1 MKILFSFFVLVSLL
15 HSSSSE
21 IGIIEEV
28 VDDITQL
35 KNDYKVCR
43 EDLKNRFVKTDYN
56 ELEKYQVLLKKE
68 KLKNQKMLEDMK
80 WFTKTIE
87 TLENDL
93 NKKKEELS
101 KVKLV
106 QKKKKTILVDKKLPK
121 KVETIEIIKPST
133 FRLKS
138 DAFIYDKID
147 GTKLDK
153 WRKNRTFTTNIK
165 SQNWVKITG
174 YFVKKTWKKAQK
186 DMWIK
191 SSRVFKRN

>member
-21 IGIIEEV
+21 IGIMEEV

-56 ELEKYQVLLKKE
+56 ELKKYQVLLKKE

-93 NKKKEELS
+93 NQNKQKLLKIKSLEKKEVRL
-101 KVKLV
+101 K
-106 QKKKKTILVDKKLPK
+106 P
-121 KVETIEIIKPST
+121 ETISFVKPAT
-133 FRLKS
+133 FRLKNTS
-138 DAFIYDKID
+138 IIYNKID
-147 GTKLDK
+147 GVKIAE
-153 WRKNRTFTTNIK
+153 WFKNKTFTSNIK
-165 SQNWVKITG
+165 SENWVKITG
-174 YFVKKTWKKAQK
+174 YFVGRKWKKAQK

-191 SSRVFKRN
+191 SNQVFKRN